1 MKVVFIGASAT
12 SVTAARQLA
21 LRGHNVVII
30 DRDKDRIESLSD
42 QLDCGFI
49 LGDGTRPDILREVD
63 AATAH
68 VIFCMTAN
76 DQANIL
82 ASLVAHSLG
91 FPRVITKIEDPEF
104 EHIAIELGLENI
116 IVPSR
121 TIGRFLAD
129 MVEGQDMLELSSII
143 KGEARVFSFVVNESL
158 EGPVS
163 ALDLPDHTRLMCIYR
178 GGDFILPEDD
188 MKVKKDD
195 EVVLITHRKQ
205 IPVLREQFIDA
216 ASKVIMHGPFR

>member
-1 MKVVFIGASAT
+1 MKIVFIGASAT

-158 EGPVS
+158 EGPAS

>member
-1 MKVVFIGASAT
+1 MKIVFIGAGAT
-12 SVTAARQLA
+12 SVNTARQLA
-21 LRGHNVVII
+21 HRGHDVILI
-30 DRDKDRIESLSD
+30 DKDKGRIDSLTD

-49 LGDGTRPDILREVD
+49 LGDGTRPNILREVD

-82 ASLVAHSLG
+82 ASLVARSLG
-91 FPRVITKIEDPEF
+91 CPKVITKIEDPEF

-116 IVPSR
+116 IVPAR

-129 MVEGQDMLELSSII
+129 MAEGQDIFELSSII

-163 ALDLPDHTRLMCIYR
+163 TLELPDNTRLICIYR
-178 GGDFILPEDD
+178 GGDFILPDED
-188 MKVKKDD
+188 MKVKNED
-195 EVVLITHRKQ
+195 EVVLITHSKQ
-205 IPVLREQFIDA
+205 IPLLRERFIDA
-216 ASKVIMHGPFR
+216 IKV